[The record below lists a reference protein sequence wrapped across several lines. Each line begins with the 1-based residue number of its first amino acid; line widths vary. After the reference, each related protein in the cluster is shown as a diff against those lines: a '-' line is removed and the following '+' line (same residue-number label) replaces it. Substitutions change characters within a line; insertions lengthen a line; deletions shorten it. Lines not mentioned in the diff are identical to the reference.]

1 MLVRVWVPSLVLRRE
16 VIRLMCTSHHP
27 VSAKVIKQVMFA
39 TQTYFVPV
47 FRIDRCLEGLVH
59 SGIVEKVVTQRTG
72 GSQDVTYRLAAGI
85 GNF

>member
-1 MLVRVWVPSLVLRRE
+1 MLARVWVPSLVLRRE
-16 VIRLMCTSHHP
+16 VIRLLTTSHHP
-27 VSAKVIKQVMFA
+27 VSAKVIKKVLRASQSC
-39 TQTYFVPV
+39 FVPV

-59 SGIVEKVVTQRTG
+59 SGIVEKMVTQRTG